1 MARGRG
7 SLFLRFVREV
17 TAYRGL
23 MAAVAVSTI
32 VGALAGLAAPY
43 LLGMAIDRYV
53 LRGDIHGL
61 LFAAGL
67 YLAAM
72 VSQWAAF
79 TARSYAIQVLG
90 QRMLYDLRNRLFWKL
105 QRLSLR
111 FYSSRRIGDLVSVT
125 INDTSMLNEVLV
137 AGVLTALGDVVTIVG
152 IVAMMLML
160 SPPLTGA
167 AMLSVPLILLVVRFF
182 GSRLRRAYRETRERI
197 AQVSAIVEESV
208 AGISVIKAFGREDR
222 FVKTFAEASRETLRA
237 FLRVA
242 KLMGFFWP
250 SIDLSVTVSVVAVL
264 IASGYMSALGA
275 VSIGTVVAFV
285 QYVYRFAQPIM
296 HLANMYDSL
305 QSALAALERIYGVLD
320 EEDVE
325 MDRRGAIE
333 LRDVRGEVELRNVTF
348 GYDPSRPVLKNVS
361 LKIRPGETVAI
372 VGRTGA
378 GKTTLTNLLLR
389 FYEPQRGTITIDGI
403 DIRRVKL
410 SSLRRIVSYVPQETY
425 LFPGTIMDN
434 IRLGR
439 PDASDEEVVR
449 VCKEL
454 GIHEFIER
462 LPQGYQTDA
471 GEAGKRLSTGEKQ
484 LIAIARAML
493 RNPAIVILDEALSSV
508 DAYTEA
514 VIRRAMRRLMRGR
527 TSILIA
533 HRLSMARESDR
544 IVVIENGEI
553 VEQGSHE
560 ELMRRRGYYYR
571 LYTYQARMH
580 EVPA

>member
-17 TAYRGL
+17 AAYRGL
-23 MAAVAVSTI
+23 IAAVAVSTI

-43 LLGMAIDRYV
+43 LLGMAIDRYA
-53 LRGDIHGL
+53 LRGDVRGL

-264 IASGYMSALGA
+264 IASGYMSTLGA

-333 LRDVRGEVELRNVTF
+333 LRGVRGEVELRNVTF

-389 FYEPQRGTITIDGI
+389 FYEPQRGTITIDGV

-410 SSLRRIVSYVPQETY
+410 SSLRRVVSYVPQETY